1 MSGKDPH
8 QQRQGGFDA
17 TGAQIQG
24 GMESLGMDDNTATPG
39 GASAPPRQGEDGSSS
54 GNQRASSQQSQPPPQ
69 QPPSTVASQTTPAQ
83 PLRKQPSSNLAQAAT
98 SSSANT
104 SPHSSRNTS
113 PVRRDSRPQT
123 LTQPIATQP
132 SAAAIQRALSAANVP
147 QLQASGGN
155 AAPGGPVTDAVSR
168 LPRASKSVSG
178 SGSGDVTPQWPVS
191 PRLKSPP
198 PSAPNSRRG
207 SGATQQSQQQ
217 KKQETTN
224 AGAPSISVQSATPQ
238 QAVTP
243 PSKQVSSN
251 GSDEQGKQEQS
262 LQAPPKVPS
271 RGPSGKSTLET
282 VQENSSD
289 SVSESPA
296 ATQAAADLKPLSR
309 ISEEDGAAARK
320 EGQDSDKLTQPAE
333 SGSESAGSKADQKRG
348 RSQSLTQSNKNATRS
363 STSKSSYP
371 PLHSAKSRQNE
382 GKPNMTVE
390 TETVQSIPQSALSAG
405 YDRVGSGRNDPGS
418 LRMKASTETIRPKK
432 ERKKPSQKARS
443 LNQGTGKFY
452 PNTSASPARIQNRC
466 HPLGCSES
474 LDEREEDSAYDST
487 VGSPSLVSNDDTI
500 VDGGSSSVQCG
511 PGSPASIQRRKSW
524 AASMRGFLSFAYPCK
539 YTYSNNRLRKASSKA
554 DIFEARVARDVEEA
568 NYTSDSD
575 ETFVYESNPPEP
587 QRRPRHHSRTP
598 SVTSSHSIAEQRS
611 GTGPRGY
618 GSIAGGGGGD
628 LDDGRRVAGKRSMKF
643 ASNPYNTDSIDSPD
657 SVKNGLGT
665 GTSRSGHHQARHIGR
680 FGARGGLYHHQNASG
695 MFDGNQYGESPFT
708 QASKLRNSHLG
719 MRHSSRPNSPR
730 SPQSGLSQPPQ
741 MRGPSSLFGGASRKQ
756 ENSYDFDG
764 EGADDERTPLV
775 GTVRHTSRGSA
786 LRGPHSRIQS
796 GSVRSI
802 DEFYSPS
809 DPRRR
814 RRFCCGGL
822 GGCVL
827 GFAVVVAVLLSA
839 VGFLIMSNRPMYDVR
854 IRRIENVLA
863 SEQEIMLDLM
873 VGAVN
878 PNALGITVGDM
889 DVNVFAKS
897 KHVGSSRDQLEN
909 QESQLGRRRRS
920 RRSESLPVANPGV
933 SNSWQDLT
941 EHWHAPWRHDGD
953 LDDGTDPLP
962 PSDGNEDFGK
972 DAQTML
978 LGRIFHFDQ
987 ALAFSGSPVKRHTH
1001 YSLGEVRLLHPGNKT
1016 EEAGSRR
1023 WESVVQHP
1031 FELIVRGV
1039 LRYQLP
1045 VSMRTES
1052 VSVAA
1057 SVVVHPEE
1065 GIDKAGN
1072 MRLSPVPKEKGWE
1085 WIDWPDITED
1095 EDPDQFHRLDVG
1107 ERSVE
1112 VVEEG

>member
-1 MSGKDPH
+1 
-8 QQRQGGFDA
+8 
-17 TGAQIQG
+17 
-24 GMESLGMDDNTATPG
+24 
-39 GASAPPRQGEDGSSS
+39 
-54 GNQRASSQQSQPPPQ
+54 
-69 QPPSTVASQTTPAQ
+69 
-83 PLRKQPSSNLAQAAT
+83 
-98 SSSANT
+98 
-104 SPHSSRNTS
+104 
-113 PVRRDSRPQT
+113 
-123 LTQPIATQP
+123 
-132 SAAAIQRALSAANVP
+132 
-147 QLQASGGN
+147 
-155 AAPGGPVTDAVSR
+155 
-168 LPRASKSVSG
+168 
-178 SGSGDVTPQWPVS
+178 
-191 PRLKSPP
+191 
-198 PSAPNSRRG
+198 
-207 SGATQQSQQQ
+207 
-217 KKQETTN
+217 
-224 AGAPSISVQSATPQ
+224 
-238 QAVTP
+238 
-243 PSKQVSSN
+243 
-251 GSDEQGKQEQS
+251 
-262 LQAPPKVPS
+262 
-271 RGPSGKSTLET
+271 
-282 VQENSSD
+282 
-289 SVSESPA
+289 
-296 ATQAAADLKPLSR
+296 
-309 ISEEDGAAARK
+309 
-320 EGQDSDKLTQPAE
+320 
-333 SGSESAGSKADQKRG
+333 
-348 RSQSLTQSNKNATRS
+348 
-363 STSKSSYP
+363 
-371 PLHSAKSRQNE
+371 
-382 GKPNMTVE
+382 
-390 TETVQSIPQSALSAG
+390 LSAG

-443 LNQGTGKFY
+443 LNQGT
-452 PNTSASPARIQNRC
+452 
-466 HPLGCSES
+466 
-474 LDEREEDSAYDST
+474 DSAYDST
-487 VGSPSLVSNDDTI
+487 VGSPSLVSNDETI
-500 VDGGSSSVQCG
+500 VDGGSGSVRCS
-511 PGSPASIQRRKSW
+511 PGSSAITQRRESW
-524 AASMRGFLSFAYPCK
+524 AASMRGFFSFGYPSK
-539 YTYSNNRLRKASSKA
+539 YIYSNNRLRKASSKA

-618 GSIAGGGGGD
+618 GSVAGGGAGD

-643 ASNPYNTDSIDSPD
+643 ASNPYNADSMDSPD
-657 SVKNGLGT
+657 SAKTGHGT

-775 GTVRHTSRGSA
+775 GTVRHTSRGSG

-814 RRFCCGGL
+814 RRLCCGGF

-827 GFAVVVAVLLSA
+827 GFAVVIAVLLSA

-897 KHVGSSRDQLEN
+897 KHVGSSRDQPKN
-909 QESQLGRRRRS
+909 QRSQLDSRRRS
-920 RRSESLPVANPGV
+920 RRSESLPVADTGDSNP
-933 SNSWQDLT
+933 WQELT
-941 EHWHAPWRHDGD
+941 EHWHVPWRHDGD
-953 LDDGTDPLP
+953 VDDGTDPLP
-962 PSDGNEDFGK
+962 PSDGDEDFGK

-1001 YSLGEVRLLHPGNKT
+1001 YSLGEVRLL
-1016 EEAGSRR
+1016 
-1023 WESVVQHP
+1023 
-1031 FELIVRGV
+1031 
-1039 LRYQLP
+1039 
-1045 VSMRTES
+1045 
-1052 VSVAA
+1052 
-1057 SVVVHPEE
+1057 
-1065 GIDKAGN
+1065 
-1072 MRLSPVPKEKGWE
+1072 
-1085 WIDWPDITED
+1085 
-1095 EDPDQFHRLDVG
+1095 
-1107 ERSVE
+1107 
-1112 VVEEG
+1112 

>member
-1 MSGKDPH
+1 MSGKDLH
-8 QQRQGGFDA
+8 QQRQDGTDA
-17 TGAQIQG
+17 MSAPTQE
-24 GMESLGMDDNTATPG
+24 GMESVGMGGNAATPG
-39 GASAPPRQGEDGSSS
+39 GASATPKQEEDGSSS
-54 GNQRASSQQSQPPPQ
+54 GNQRVSSQQLQTLPQ
-69 QPPSTVASQTTPAQ
+69 QPPSTIASQTTSAPS
-83 PLRKQPSSNLAQAAT
+83 LRKEPSSNLAQATT

-168 LPRASKSVSG
+168 LPRASKSVG
-178 SGSGDVTPQWPVS
+178 GAGSGDATPQWPVS

-207 SGATQQSQQQ
+207 SGTTQQSQQL
-217 KKQETTN
+217 KKQESAGT
-224 AGAPSISVQSATPQ
+224 GAPSISVQSATPQ
-238 QAVTP
+238 QAATP
-243 PSKQVSSN
+243 PPKQASSN

-309 ISEEDGAAARK
+309 ISEEDGSAAKR
-320 EGQDSDKLTQPAE
+320 EGQDGDKLTQPAE

-348 RSQSLTQSNKNATRS
+348 RRQSLTQPKQNATRS

-382 GKPNMTVE
+382 GKANMTVE

-443 LNQGTGKFY
+443 LNQGT
-452 PNTSASPARIQNRC
+452 
-466 HPLGCSES
+466 
-474 LDEREEDSAYDST
+474 DSAYDST
-487 VGSPSLVSNDDTI
+487 VGSPSLVSNDETI
-500 VDGGSSSVQCG
+500 VDGGSSSVCCG
-511 PGSPASIQRRKSW
+511 PGSPASIQRRKLW
-524 AASMRGFLSFAYPCK
+524 AASMRGYFSFGYPRK
-539 YTYSNNRLRKASSKA
+539 YTHSNNRLRKASSKA

-618 GSIAGGGGGD
+618 GSVAGGGGGD

-643 ASNPYNTDSIDSPD
+643 ASNPYNADSIDSPD
-657 SVKNGLGT
+657 SAKNGHGS

-786 LRGPHSRIQS
+786 LRGPHGRIQS

-809 DPRRR
+809 DARRR
-814 RRFCCGGL
+814 RRLCCGGF

-827 GFAVVVAVLLSA
+827 GFAVVIAVLLSA

-897 KHVGSSRDQLEN
+897 KHVGSSRDQLKD
-909 QESQLGRRRRS
+909 QESQLDRRRR
-920 RRSESLPVANPGV
+920 RGRTESLPVANPEH
-933 SNSWQDLT
+933 SNPWQDVT
-941 EHWHAPWRHDGD
+941 GNWHSPWRHDGD
-953 LDDGTDPLP
+953 VDDGTDPLP
-962 PSDGNEDFGK
+962 PSDGDENFGK

-1072 MRLSPVPKEKGWE
+1072 MRLSPVPKERGWE
-1085 WIDWPDITED
+1085 WIDWPDVTED
-1095 EDPDQFHRLDVG
+1095 EDPDESHRLESGKRIVG
-1107 ERSVE
+1107 VT
-1112 VVEEG
+1112 EEG

>member
-1 MSGKDPH
+1 
-8 QQRQGGFDA
+8 
-17 TGAQIQG
+17 
-24 GMESLGMDDNTATPG
+24 
-39 GASAPPRQGEDGSSS
+39 
-54 GNQRASSQQSQPPPQ
+54 
-69 QPPSTVASQTTPAQ
+69 
-83 PLRKQPSSNLAQAAT
+83 
-98 SSSANT
+98 
-104 SPHSSRNTS
+104 
-113 PVRRDSRPQT
+113 
-123 LTQPIATQP
+123 
-132 SAAAIQRALSAANVP
+132 
-147 QLQASGGN
+147 
-155 AAPGGPVTDAVSR
+155 
-168 LPRASKSVSG
+168 
-178 SGSGDVTPQWPVS
+178 
-191 PRLKSPP
+191 
-198 PSAPNSRRG
+198 
-207 SGATQQSQQQ
+207 
-217 KKQETTN
+217 
-224 AGAPSISVQSATPQ
+224 
-238 QAVTP
+238 
-243 PSKQVSSN
+243 
-251 GSDEQGKQEQS
+251 EQGKQEQS
-262 LQAPPKVPS
+262 LQAPPKAPS

-309 ISEEDGAAARK
+309 ISEEDGSAAKK

-348 RSQSLTQSNKNATRS
+348 RRQSLTQPNKNATRS

-443 LNQGTGKFY
+443 LNQGT
-452 PNTSASPARIQNRC
+452 
-466 HPLGCSES
+466 
-474 LDEREEDSAYDST
+474 DSAYDST
-487 VGSPSLVSNDDTI
+487 VGSPSLVSNDETI
-500 VDGGSSSVQCG
+500 VDGGSGSIRYG
-511 PGSPASIQRRKSW
+511 PGSSASSHRRKSW
-524 AASMRGFLSFAYPCK
+524 AASMRGFFSFGYCSK

-618 GSIAGGGGGD
+618 GSVAGGGGGD

-643 ASNPYNTDSIDSPD
+643 ASNPYNADSIDSPD
-657 SVKNGLGT
+657 SAKNGHGT

-814 RRFCCGGL
+814 RRFCCGGF

-827 GFAVVVAVLLSA
+827 GFAVVIAVLLSA

-897 KHVGSSRDQLEN
+897 KHVRSSRDQLKN
-909 QESQLGRRRRS
+909 QKSQLDRRRRS
-920 RRSESLPVANPGV
+920 RRSESLQVADPGD
-933 SNSWQDLT
+933 SDPWQDLT
-941 EHWHAPWRHDGD
+941 EHWHVPWRHDGD
-953 LDDGTDPLP
+953 VDDGTDPLP
-962 PSDGNEDFGK
+962 PSDGDEDFGK

-1001 YSLGEVRLLHPGNKT
+1001 YSLGE
-1016 EEAGSRR
+1016 
-1023 WESVVQHP
+1023 
-1031 FELIVRGV
+1031 
-1039 LRYQLP
+1039 
-1045 VSMRTES
+1045 
-1052 VSVAA
+1052 
-1057 SVVVHPEE
+1057 
-1065 GIDKAGN
+1065 
-1072 MRLSPVPKEKGWE
+1072 
-1085 WIDWPDITED
+1085 
-1095 EDPDQFHRLDVG
+1095 
-1107 ERSVE
+1107 
-1112 VVEEG
+1112 

>member
-1 MSGKDPH
+1 MSAPT
-8 QQRQGGFDA
+8 QE
-17 TGAQIQG
+17 
-24 GMESLGMDDNTATPG
+24 GMESVGMGGNAATPG
-39 GASAPPRQGEDGSSS
+39 GASATPKQEEDGSSS
-54 GNQRASSQQSQPPPQ
+54 GNQRVSSQQLQTLPQ
-69 QPPSTVASQTTPAQ
+69 QPPSTIASQTTSAPS
-83 PLRKQPSSNLAQAAT
+83 LRKEPSSNLAQATT

-168 LPRASKSVSG
+168 LPRASKSVG
-178 SGSGDVTPQWPVS
+178 GAGSGDATPQWPVS

-207 SGATQQSQQQ
+207 SGTTQQSQQL
-217 KKQETTN
+217 KKQESAGT
-224 AGAPSISVQSATPQ
+224 GAPSISVQSATPQ
-238 QAVTP
+238 QAATP
-243 PSKQVSSN
+243 PSKQASSN

-309 ISEEDGAAARK
+309 ISEEDGSAAKR
-320 EGQDSDKLTQPAE
+320 EGQDGDKLTQPAE

-348 RSQSLTQSNKNATRS
+348 RRQSLTQPKQNATRS

-382 GKPNMTVE
+382 GKANMTVE

-443 LNQGTGKFY
+443 LNQGT
-452 PNTSASPARIQNRC
+452 
-466 HPLGCSES
+466 
-474 LDEREEDSAYDST
+474 DSAYDST
-487 VGSPSLVSNDDTI
+487 VGSPSLVSNDETI
-500 VDGGSSSVQCG
+500 VDGGSSSVCCG
-511 PGSPASIQRRKSW
+511 PGSPASIQRRKLW
-524 AASMRGFLSFAYPCK
+524 AASMRGYFSFGYPRK

-618 GSIAGGGGGD
+618 GSVAGGGGGD

-643 ASNPYNTDSIDSPD
+643 ASNPYNADSIDSPD
-657 SVKNGLGT
+657 SAKNGHGS

-786 LRGPHSRIQS
+786 LRGPHGRIQS

-809 DPRRR
+809 DARRR
-814 RRFCCGGL
+814 RRLCCGGF

-827 GFAVVVAVLLSA
+827 GFAVVIAVLLSA

-897 KHVGSSRDQLEN
+897 KHVGSSRDQLKD
-909 QESQLGRRRRS
+909 QESQLDRRRR
-920 RRSESLPVANPGV
+920 RGRTESLPVANPEH
-933 SNSWQDLT
+933 SNPWQDVT
-941 EHWHAPWRHDGD
+941 GNWHSPWRHDGD
-953 LDDGTDPLP
+953 VDDGTDPLP
-962 PSDGNEDFGK
+962 PSDGDENFGK

-1072 MRLSPVPKEKGWE
+1072 MRLSPVPKERGWG

-1095 EDPDQFHRLDVG
+1095 EDPDESHRLESGKRIVG
-1107 ERSVE
+1107 VT
-1112 VVEEG
+1112 EEG

>member
-1 MSGKDPH
+1 MSGKDLH
-8 QQRQGGFDA
+8 QQRQDGTDA
-17 TGAQIQG
+17 MSAPTQE
-24 GMESLGMDDNTATPG
+24 GMESVGMGGNAATPG
-39 GASAPPRQGEDGSSS
+39 GASATPKQEEDGSSS
-54 GNQRASSQQSQPPPQ
+54 GNQRVSSQQLQTLPQ
-69 QPPSTVASQTTPAQ
+69 QPPSTIASQTTSAPS
-83 PLRKQPSSNLAQAAT
+83 LRKEPSSNLAQATT

-168 LPRASKSVSG
+168 LPRASKSVG
-178 SGSGDVTPQWPVS
+178 GAGSGDATPQWPVS

-207 SGATQQSQQQ
+207 SGTTQQSQQL
-217 KKQETTN
+217 KKQESAGT
-224 AGAPSISVQSATPQ
+224 GAPSISVQSATPQ
-238 QAVTP
+238 QAATP
-243 PSKQVSSN
+243 PPKQASSN

-309 ISEEDGAAARK
+309 ISEEDGSAAKR
-320 EGQDSDKLTQPAE
+320 EGQDGDKLTQPAE

-348 RSQSLTQSNKNATRS
+348 RRQSLTQPKQNATRS

-382 GKPNMTVE
+382 GKANMTVE

-443 LNQGTGKFY
+443 LNQGT
-452 PNTSASPARIQNRC
+452 
-466 HPLGCSES
+466 
-474 LDEREEDSAYDST
+474 DSAYDST
-487 VGSPSLVSNDDTI
+487 VGSPSLVSNDETI
-500 VDGGSSSVQCG
+500 VDGGSSSVCCG
-511 PGSPASIQRRKSW
+511 PGSPASIQRRKLW
-524 AASMRGFLSFAYPCK
+524 AASMRGYFSFGYPRK

-618 GSIAGGGGGD
+618 GSVAGGGGGD

-643 ASNPYNTDSIDSPD
+643 ASNPYNADSIDSPD
-657 SVKNGLGT
+657 SAKNGHGS

-786 LRGPHSRIQS
+786 LRGPHGRIQS

-809 DPRRR
+809 DARRR
-814 RRFCCGGL
+814 RRLCCGGF

-827 GFAVVVAVLLSA
+827 GFAVVIAVLLSA

-897 KHVGSSRDQLEN
+897 KHVGSSRDQLKD
-909 QESQLGRRRRS
+909 QESQLDRRRR
-920 RRSESLPVANPGV
+920 RGRTESLPVANPEH
-933 SNSWQDLT
+933 SNPWQDVT
-941 EHWHAPWRHDGD
+941 GNWHSPWRHDGD
-953 LDDGTDPLP
+953 VDDGTDPLP
-962 PSDGNEDFGK
+962 PSDGDENFGK

-1072 MRLSPVPKEKGWE
+1072 MRLSPVPKERGWE
-1085 WIDWPDITED
+1085 WIDWPDVTED
-1095 EDPDQFHRLDVG
+1095 EDPDESHRLESGKRIVG
-1107 ERSVE
+1107 VT
-1112 VVEEG
+1112 EEG

>member
-1 MSGKDPH
+1 MSAPT
-8 QQRQGGFDA
+8 QE
-17 TGAQIQG
+17 
-24 GMESLGMDDNTATPG
+24 GMESVGMGGNAATPG
-39 GASAPPRQGEDGSSS
+39 GASATPKQEEDGSSS
-54 GNQRASSQQSQPPPQ
+54 GNQRVSSQQLQTLPQ
-69 QPPSTVASQTTPAQ
+69 QPPSTIASQTTSAPS
-83 PLRKQPSSNLAQAAT
+83 LRKEPSSNLAQATT

-168 LPRASKSVSG
+168 LPRASKSVG
-178 SGSGDVTPQWPVS
+178 GAGSGDATPQWPVS

-207 SGATQQSQQQ
+207 SGTTQQSQQL
-217 KKQETTN
+217 KKQESAGT
-224 AGAPSISVQSATPQ
+224 GAPSISVQSATPQ
-238 QAVTP
+238 QAATP
-243 PSKQVSSN
+243 PSKQASSN

-309 ISEEDGAAARK
+309 ISEEDGSAAKR
-320 EGQDSDKLTQPAE
+320 EGQDGDKLTQPAE

-348 RSQSLTQSNKNATRS
+348 RRQSLTQPKQNATRS

-382 GKPNMTVE
+382 GKANMTVE

-443 LNQGTGKFY
+443 LNQGT
-452 PNTSASPARIQNRC
+452 
-466 HPLGCSES
+466 
-474 LDEREEDSAYDST
+474 DSAYDST
-487 VGSPSLVSNDDTI
+487 VGSPSLVSNDETI
-500 VDGGSSSVQCG
+500 VDGGSSSVCCG
-511 PGSPASIQRRKSW
+511 PGSPASIQRRKLW
-524 AASMRGFLSFAYPCK
+524 AASMRGYFSFGYPRK

-618 GSIAGGGGGD
+618 GSVAGGGGGD

-643 ASNPYNTDSIDSPD
+643 ASNPYNADSIDSPD
-657 SVKNGLGT
+657 SAKNGHGS

-786 LRGPHSRIQS
+786 LRGPHGRIQS

-809 DPRRR
+809 DARRR
-814 RRFCCGGL
+814 RRLCCGGF

-827 GFAVVVAVLLSA
+827 GFAVVIAVLLSA

-897 KHVGSSRDQLEN
+897 KHVGSSRDQLKD
-909 QESQLGRRRRS
+909 QESQLDRRRR
-920 RRSESLPVANPGV
+920 RGRTESLPVANPEH
-933 SNSWQDLT
+933 SNPWQDVT
-941 EHWHAPWRHDGD
+941 GNWHSPWRHDGD
-953 LDDGTDPLP
+953 VDDGTDPLP
-962 PSDGNEDFGK
+962 PSDGDENFGK

-1023 WESVVQHP
+1023 WESVVRHP

-1072 MRLSPVPKEKGWE
+1072 MRLSPVPKERGWG

-1095 EDPDQFHRLDVG
+1095 EDPDESHRLESGKRIVG
-1107 ERSVE
+1107 VT
-1112 VVEEG
+1112 EEG

>member
-1 MSGKDPH
+1 
-8 QQRQGGFDA
+8 
-17 TGAQIQG
+17 
-24 GMESLGMDDNTATPG
+24 
-39 GASAPPRQGEDGSSS
+39 
-54 GNQRASSQQSQPPPQ
+54 
-69 QPPSTVASQTTPAQ
+69 
-83 PLRKQPSSNLAQAAT
+83 
-98 SSSANT
+98 
-104 SPHSSRNTS
+104 
-113 PVRRDSRPQT
+113 
-123 LTQPIATQP
+123 
-132 SAAAIQRALSAANVP
+132 
-147 QLQASGGN
+147 
-155 AAPGGPVTDAVSR
+155 
-168 LPRASKSVSG
+168 
-178 SGSGDVTPQWPVS
+178 
-191 PRLKSPP
+191 
-198 PSAPNSRRG
+198 
-207 SGATQQSQQQ
+207 
-217 KKQETTN
+217 
-224 AGAPSISVQSATPQ
+224 
-238 QAVTP
+238 
-243 PSKQVSSN
+243 
-251 GSDEQGKQEQS
+251 
-262 LQAPPKVPS
+262 
-271 RGPSGKSTLET
+271 
-282 VQENSSD
+282 
-289 SVSESPA
+289 
-296 ATQAAADLKPLSR
+296 
-309 ISEEDGAAARK
+309 
-320 EGQDSDKLTQPAE
+320 
-333 SGSESAGSKADQKRG
+333 
-348 RSQSLTQSNKNATRS
+348 
-363 STSKSSYP
+363 
-371 PLHSAKSRQNE
+371 
-382 GKPNMTVE
+382 
-390 TETVQSIPQSALSAG
+390 LSAG

-443 LNQGTGKFY
+443 LNQGT
-452 PNTSASPARIQNRC
+452 
-466 HPLGCSES
+466 E
-474 LDEREEDSAYDST
+474 SAYEST
-487 VGSPSLVSNDDTI
+487 VGSPSLVSNDETI
-500 VDGGSSSVQCG
+500 VDGGSGSVRCG
-511 PGSPASIQRRKSW
+511 PGSSASTQRRESW
-524 AASMRGFLSFAYPCK
+524 AASMRGFFSFGYPSK
-539 YTYSNNRLRKASSKA
+539 YIYSNNRLRKASSKA

-618 GSIAGGGGGD
+618 GSVAGGGAGD

-643 ASNPYNTDSIDSPD
+643 ASNPYNADSMDSPD
-657 SVKNGLGT
+657 SAKTGHGT

-814 RRFCCGGL
+814 RRLCCGGF

-827 GFAVVVAVLLSA
+827 GFAVVIAVLLSA

-897 KHVGSSRDQLEN
+897 KHLGSSRDQPKN
-909 QESQLGRRRRS
+909 QRSQLDSRRRN
-920 RRSESLPVANPGV
+920 RRSESLQVADPGDSNP
-933 SNSWQDLT
+933 WQDLT
-941 EHWHAPWRHDGD
+941 EQWHVPWRHDGD
-953 LDDGTDPLP
+953 VDDGTDPLP
-962 PSDGNEDFGK
+962 PSDGDEDFGK

-1001 YSLGEVRLLHPGNKT
+1001 YSLGEVRLL
-1016 EEAGSRR
+1016 
-1023 WESVVQHP
+1023 
-1031 FELIVRGV
+1031 
-1039 LRYQLP
+1039 
-1045 VSMRTES
+1045 
-1052 VSVAA
+1052 
-1057 SVVVHPEE
+1057 
-1065 GIDKAGN
+1065 
-1072 MRLSPVPKEKGWE
+1072 
-1085 WIDWPDITED
+1085 
-1095 EDPDQFHRLDVG
+1095 
-1107 ERSVE
+1107 
-1112 VVEEG
+1112 

>member
-1 MSGKDPH
+1 MSGKDLH
-8 QQRQGGFDA
+8 QQRQDGTDA
-17 TGAQIQG
+17 MSAPTQE
-24 GMESLGMDDNTATPG
+24 GMESVGMGGNAATPG
-39 GASAPPRQGEDGSSS
+39 GASATPKQGEDGSSS
-54 GNQRASSQQSQPPPQ
+54 GNQRVPSQQSQTLPQ
-69 QPPSTVASQTTPAQ
+69 QPPSTIASQTTSAP
-83 PLRKQPSSNLAQAAT
+83 PLRKEPSSNLAQAAT

-132 SAAAIQRALSAANVP
+132 SAAAIQRALSATNVP
-147 QLQASGGN
+147 QLQAPSGN
-155 AAPGGPVTDAVSR
+155 TAPGGPVTDAVSK

-178 SGSGDVTPQWPVS
+178 AGSGDATPQWPVS

-217 KKQETTN
+217 KKQETAN

-238 QAVTP
+238 QAATP
-243 PSKQVSSN
+243 PPNHASSN
-251 GSDEQGKQEQS
+251 SSDEQGKQEQS
-262 LQAPPKVPS
+262 LQAPPKAPS

-289 SVSESPA
+289 SVPESPA

-309 ISEEDGAAARK
+309 ISEEDGSAGKK

-348 RSQSLTQSNKNATRS
+348 RRQSLTQPNKNATRS

-443 LNQGTGKFY
+443 LNQGT
-452 PNTSASPARIQNRC
+452 
-466 HPLGCSES
+466 E
-474 LDEREEDSAYDST
+474 SAYEST
-487 VGSPSLVSNDDTI
+487 VGSPSLVSNDETI
-500 VDGGSSSVQCG
+500 VDGGSGSVRCG
-511 PGSPASIQRRKSW
+511 PGSSASTQRRESW
-524 AASMRGFLSFAYPCK
+524 AASMRGFFSFGYPSK
-539 YTYSNNRLRKASSKA
+539 YIYSNNRLRKASSKA

-618 GSIAGGGGGD
+618 GSVAGSGAGD

-643 ASNPYNTDSIDSPD
+643 ASNPYNADSMDSPD
-657 SVKNGLGT
+657 SAKNGHGT

-775 GTVRHTSRGSA
+775 GTVRHTSRGSG

-814 RRFCCGGL
+814 RRLCCGGF

-827 GFAVVVAVLLSA
+827 GFAVVIAVLLSA

-897 KHVGSSRDQLEN
+897 KHLGSSRDQPKN
-909 QESQLGRRRRS
+909 QRSQLDSRRRN
-920 RRSESLPVANPGV
+920 RRSESLQVADPGDSNP
-933 SNSWQDLT
+933 WQDLT
-941 EHWHAPWRHDGD
+941 EQWHVPWRHDGD
-953 LDDGTDPLP
+953 VDDGTDPLP
-962 PSDGNEDFGK
+962 PSDGDEDFGK

-1085 WIDWPDITED
+1085 WIDWPDIAED
-1095 EDPDQFHRLDVG
+1095 EDPDEFHRLASG
-1107 ERSVE
+1107 EKIVQ
-1112 VVEEG
+1112 VTEEG

>member
-1 MSGKDPH
+1 MSGKELH
-8 QQRQGGFDA
+8 QQRQDGTDA
-17 TGAQIQG
+17 MSAPTQE
-24 GMESLGMDDNTATPG
+24 GMESVGMGGNAATPG
-39 GASAPPRQGEDGSSS
+39 GASATPKQGEDGSSS
-54 GNQRASSQQSQPPPQ
+54 GNQRVPSQQPQTLPQ
-69 QPPSTVASQTTPAQ
+69 QPPSTIASQTTSAPT
-83 PLRKQPSSNLAQAAT
+83 LRKEPSSNLAQAAT

-155 AAPGGPVTDAVSR
+155 TAPGGPVTDAVSK

-178 SGSGDVTPQWPVS
+178 AGSGDATPQWPVS

-217 KKQETTN
+217 KKQETAN

-238 QAVTP
+238 QAATP
-243 PSKQVSSN
+243 PPKQASSN
-251 GSDEQGKQEQS
+251 GGDEQGKQEQS
-262 LQAPPKVPS
+262 LQAPPKAPS

-309 ISEEDGAAARK
+309 ISEEDGSAAKK

-348 RSQSLTQSNKNATRS
+348 RRQSLTQPNKNATRS

-443 LNQGTGKFY
+443 LNQGTGKFC
-452 PNTSASPARIQNRC
+452 PNTSASPARLHNRS

-474 LDEREEDSAYDST
+474 FDEWEEDSAYDST
-487 VGSPSLVSNDDTI
+487 VGSPSLVSNDETI
-500 VDGGSSSVQCG
+500 VDGGSGSIRYG
-511 PGSPASIQRRKSW
+511 PGSSASSHRRKSW
-524 AASMRGFLSFAYPCK
+524 AASMRGFFSFGYCSK

-618 GSIAGGGGGD
+618 GSVAGGGGGD

-643 ASNPYNTDSIDSPD
+643 ASNPYNADSIDSPD
-657 SVKNGLGT
+657 SAKNGHGS

-786 LRGPHSRIQS
+786 LRGPHGRIQS

-809 DPRRR
+809 DARRR
-814 RRFCCGGL
+814 RRLCCGGF

-827 GFAVVVAVLLSA
+827 GFAVVIAVLLSA

-897 KHVGSSRDQLEN
+897 KHVGSSRDQLKD
-909 QESQLGRRRRS
+909 QESQLDRRRR
-920 RRSESLPVANPGV
+920 RGRTESLPVANPEH
-933 SNSWQDLT
+933 SNPWQDVT
-941 EHWHAPWRHDGD
+941 GNWHSPWRHDGD
-953 LDDGTDPLP
+953 VDDGTDPLP
-962 PSDGNEDFGK
+962 PSDGDENFGK

-1072 MRLSPVPKEKGWE
+1072 MRLSPVPKERGWE
-1085 WIDWPDITED
+1085 WIDWPDVTED
-1095 EDPDQFHRLDVG
+1095 EDPDESHRLESGKRIVG
-1107 ERSVE
+1107 VT
-1112 VVEEG
+1112 EEG

>member
-1 MSGKDPH
+1 MSGKDLH
-8 QQRQGGFDA
+8 QQRQDGTDA
-17 TGAQIQG
+17 MSAPTQE
-24 GMESLGMDDNTATPG
+24 GMESVGMGGNAATPG
-39 GASAPPRQGEDGSSS
+39 GASATPKQGEDGSSS
-54 GNQRASSQQSQPPPQ
+54 GNQRVPSQQSQTLPQ
-69 QPPSTVASQTTPAQ
+69 QPPSTIASQTTSAP
-83 PLRKQPSSNLAQAAT
+83 PLRKEPSSNLAQAAT

-132 SAAAIQRALSAANVP
+132 SAAAIQRALSATNVP
-147 QLQASGGN
+147 QLQAPSGN
-155 AAPGGPVTDAVSR
+155 TAPGGPVTDAVSK

-178 SGSGDVTPQWPVS
+178 AGSGDATPQWPVS

-217 KKQETTN
+217 KKQETAN

-238 QAVTP
+238 QAATP
-243 PSKQVSSN
+243 PPNHASSN
-251 GSDEQGKQEQS
+251 SSDEQGKQEQS
-262 LQAPPKVPS
+262 LQAPPKAPS

-289 SVSESPA
+289 SVPESPA

-309 ISEEDGAAARK
+309 ISEEDGSAGKK

-348 RSQSLTQSNKNATRS
+348 RRQSLTQPNKNATRS

-443 LNQGTGKFY
+443 LNQGT
-452 PNTSASPARIQNRC
+452 
-466 HPLGCSES
+466 E
-474 LDEREEDSAYDST
+474 SAYEST
-487 VGSPSLVSNDDTI
+487 VGSPSLVSNDETI
-500 VDGGSSSVQCG
+500 VDGGSGSVRCG
-511 PGSPASIQRRKSW
+511 PGSSASTQRRESW
-524 AASMRGFLSFAYPCK
+524 AASMRGFFSFGYPSK
-539 YTYSNNRLRKASSKA
+539 YIYSNNRLRKASSKA

-618 GSIAGGGGGD
+618 GSVAGSGAGD

-643 ASNPYNTDSIDSPD
+643 ASNPYNADSMDSPD
-657 SVKNGLGT
+657 SAKNGHGT

-775 GTVRHTSRGSA
+775 GTVRHTSRGSG

-814 RRFCCGGL
+814 RRLCCGGF

-827 GFAVVVAVLLSA
+827 GFAVVIAVLLSA

-897 KHVGSSRDQLEN
+897 KHLGSSRDQPKN
-909 QESQLGRRRRS
+909 QRSQLDSRRRN
-920 RRSESLPVANPGV
+920 RRSESLQVADPGDSNP
-933 SNSWQDLT
+933 WQDLT
-941 EHWHAPWRHDGD
+941 EQWHVPWRHDGD
-953 LDDGTDPLP
+953 VDDGTDPLP
-962 PSDGNEDFGK
+962 PSDGDEDFGK

-1095 EDPDQFHRLDVG
+1095 EDPDEFHRLASG
-1107 ERSVE
+1107 EKIVQ
-1112 VVEEG
+1112 VTEEG

>member
-1 MSGKDPH
+1 MSAPT
-8 QQRQGGFDA
+8 QE
-17 TGAQIQG
+17 
-24 GMESLGMDDNTATPG
+24 GMESVGMGGNAATPG
-39 GASAPPRQGEDGSSS
+39 GASATPKQEEDGSSS
-54 GNQRASSQQSQPPPQ
+54 GNQRVSSQQLQTLPQ
-69 QPPSTVASQTTPAQ
+69 QPPSTIASQTTSAPS
-83 PLRKQPSSNLAQAAT
+83 LRKEPSSNLAQATT

-168 LPRASKSVSG
+168 LPRASKSVG
-178 SGSGDVTPQWPVS
+178 GAGSGDATPQWPVS

-207 SGATQQSQQQ
+207 SGTTQQSQQL
-217 KKQETTN
+217 KKQESAGT
-224 AGAPSISVQSATPQ
+224 GAPSISVQSATPQ
-238 QAVTP
+238 QAATP
-243 PSKQVSSN
+243 PSKQASSN

-309 ISEEDGAAARK
+309 ISEEDGSAAKR
-320 EGQDSDKLTQPAE
+320 EGQDGDKLTQPAE

-348 RSQSLTQSNKNATRS
+348 RRQSLTQPKQNATRS

-382 GKPNMTVE
+382 GKANMTVE

-443 LNQGTGKFY
+443 LNQGT
-452 PNTSASPARIQNRC
+452 
-466 HPLGCSES
+466 
-474 LDEREEDSAYDST
+474 DSAYDST
-487 VGSPSLVSNDDTI
+487 VGSPSLVSNDETI
-500 VDGGSSSVQCG
+500 VDGGSSSVCCG
-511 PGSPASIQRRKSW
+511 PGSPASIQRRKLW
-524 AASMRGFLSFAYPCK
+524 AASMRGYFSFGYPRK

-618 GSIAGGGGGD
+618 GSVAGGGGGD

-643 ASNPYNTDSIDSPD
+643 ASNPYNADSIDSPD
-657 SVKNGLGT
+657 SAKNGHGS

-786 LRGPHSRIQS
+786 LRGPHGRIQS

-809 DPRRR
+809 DARRR
-814 RRFCCGGL
+814 RRLCCGGF

-827 GFAVVVAVLLSA
+827 GFAVVIAVLLSA

-897 KHVGSSRDQLEN
+897 KHVGSSRDQLKE
-909 QESQLGRRRRS
+909 QESQLDRRRR
-920 RRSESLPVANPGV
+920 RGRTESLPVANPEH
-933 SNSWQDLT
+933 SNPWQDVT
-941 EHWHAPWRHDGD
+941 GNWHSPWRHDGD
-953 LDDGTDPLP
+953 VDDGTDPLP
-962 PSDGNEDFGK
+962 PSDGDENFGK

-1072 MRLSPVPKEKGWE
+1072 MRLSPVPKERGWG

-1095 EDPDQFHRLDVG
+1095 EDPDESHRLESGKRIVG
-1107 ERSVE
+1107 VT
-1112 VVEEG
+1112 EEG

>member
-1 MSGKDPH
+1 MSGKDLH
-8 QQRQGGFDA
+8 QQRQDGTDA
-17 TGAQIQG
+17 MSAPTQE
-24 GMESLGMDDNTATPG
+24 GMESVGMGGNAATPG
-39 GASAPPRQGEDGSSS
+39 GASATPKQEEDGSSS
-54 GNQRASSQQSQPPPQ
+54 GNQRVSSQQLQTLPQ
-69 QPPSTVASQTTPAQ
+69 QPPSTIASQTTSAPS
-83 PLRKQPSSNLAQAAT
+83 LRKEPSSNLAQATT

-168 LPRASKSVSG
+168 LPRASKSVG
-178 SGSGDVTPQWPVS
+178 GAGSGDATPQWPVS

-207 SGATQQSQQQ
+207 SGTTQQSQQL
-217 KKQETTN
+217 KKQESAGT
-224 AGAPSISVQSATPQ
+224 GAPSISVQSATPQ
-238 QAVTP
+238 QAATP
-243 PSKQVSSN
+243 PPKQASSN

-309 ISEEDGAAARK
+309 ISEEDGSAAKR
-320 EGQDSDKLTQPAE
+320 EGQDGDKLTQPAE

-348 RSQSLTQSNKNATRS
+348 RRQSLTQPKQNATRS

-382 GKPNMTVE
+382 GKANMTVE

-443 LNQGTGKFY
+443 LNQGT
-452 PNTSASPARIQNRC
+452 
-466 HPLGCSES
+466 
-474 LDEREEDSAYDST
+474 DSAYDST
-487 VGSPSLVSNDDTI
+487 VGSPSLVSNDETI
-500 VDGGSSSVQCG
+500 VDGGSSSVCCG
-511 PGSPASIQRRKSW
+511 PGSPASIQRRKLW
-524 AASMRGFLSFAYPCK
+524 AASMRGYFSFGYPRK

-618 GSIAGGGGGD
+618 GSVAGGGGGD

-643 ASNPYNTDSIDSPD
+643 ASNPYNADSIDSPD
-657 SVKNGLGT
+657 SAKNGHGS

-741 MRGPSSLFGGASRKQ
+741 MRGPSSLFGGASRNQ

-786 LRGPHSRIQS
+786 LRGPHGRIQS

-809 DPRRR
+809 DARRR
-814 RRFCCGGL
+814 RRLCCGGF

-827 GFAVVVAVLLSA
+827 GFAVVIAVLLSA

-897 KHVGSSRDQLEN
+897 KHVGSSRDQLKD
-909 QESQLGRRRRS
+909 QESQLDRRRR
-920 RRSESLPVANPGV
+920 RGRTESLPVANPEH
-933 SNSWQDLT
+933 SNPWQDVT
-941 EHWHAPWRHDGD
+941 GNWHSPWRHDGD
-953 LDDGTDPLP
+953 VDDGTDPLP
-962 PSDGNEDFGK
+962 PSDGDENFGK

-1072 MRLSPVPKEKGWE
+1072 MRLSPVPKERGWG

-1095 EDPDQFHRLDVG
+1095 EDPDESHRLESGKRIVG
-1107 ERSVE
+1107 VT
-1112 VVEEG
+1112 EEG

>member
-1 MSGKDPH
+1 MSGKDLH
-8 QQRQGGFDA
+8 QQRQDGTDA
-17 TGAQIQG
+17 MSAPTQE
-24 GMESLGMDDNTATPG
+24 GMESVGMGGNAATPG
-39 GASAPPRQGEDGSSS
+39 GASATPKQGEDGTSS
-54 GNQRASSQQSQPPPQ
+54 GNQRVPSQQSQTLPQ
-69 QPPSTVASQTTPAQ
+69 QPPSTIASQTTSAP
-83 PLRKQPSSNLAQAAT
+83 PLRKEPSSNLAQAAT

-132 SAAAIQRALSAANVP
+132 SAAAIQRALSATNVP

-155 AAPGGPVTDAVSR
+155 TAPGGPVTDAVSK

-178 SGSGDVTPQWPVS
+178 AGSGDATPQWPVS

-217 KKQETTN
+217 KKQETAN

-238 QAVTP
+238 QAATP
-243 PSKQVSSN
+243 PPKQASSN
-251 GSDEQGKQEQS
+251 SSDEQGKQEQS
-262 LQAPPKVPS
+262 LQAPPKAPS

-289 SVSESPA
+289 SVPESPA

-309 ISEEDGAAARK
+309 ISEEDGSAGKK

-348 RSQSLTQSNKNATRS
+348 RRQSLTQPNKNATRS

-443 LNQGTGKFY
+443 LNQGT
-452 PNTSASPARIQNRC
+452 
-466 HPLGCSES
+466 
-474 LDEREEDSAYDST
+474 DSAYEST
-487 VGSPSLVSNDDTI
+487 VGSPSLVSNDETI
-500 VDGGSSSVQCG
+500 VDGGSGSVRCG
-511 PGSPASIQRRKSW
+511 PGSSASTQRRESW
-524 AASMRGFLSFAYPCK
+524 AASMRGFFSFGYPSK
-539 YTYSNNRLRKASSKA
+539 YIYSNNRLRKASSKA

-618 GSIAGGGGGD
+618 GSVAGGGAGD

-643 ASNPYNTDSIDSPD
+643 ASNPYNADSMDSPD
-657 SVKNGLGT
+657 SAKNGHGT

-775 GTVRHTSRGSA
+775 GTVRHTSRGSG

-814 RRFCCGGL
+814 RRLCCGGF

-827 GFAVVVAVLLSA
+827 GFAVVIAVLLSA

-863 SEQEIMLDLM
+863 SQQEIMLDLM

-897 KHVGSSRDQLEN
+897 KHVGSSRDQPKN
-909 QESQLGRRRRS
+909 QKSQLDRRRRN
-920 RRSESLPVANPGV
+920 RRSESLPVADPGDSNP
-933 SNSWQDLT
+933 WQDLT
-941 EHWHAPWRHDGD
+941 EHWHVPWRHDD
-953 LDDGTDPLP
+953 DVDDGTDPLP
-962 PSDGNEDFGK
+962 PSDGDEDFGK

-1085 WIDWPDITED
+1085 WIDWPYITED
-1095 EDPDQFHRLDVG
+1095 EDPDEFHRLASG
-1107 ERSVE
+1107 EKIVE
-1112 VVEEG
+1112 VTEED